1 MVQQHQQEL
10 QKQLW
15 NIANTLRGNMSA
27 DDFRDYILG
36 LIFYKYLSDK
46 LNRYCDELLAED
58 GITFVGAADDKEL
71 LNDLREECVENLGYF
86 IAPKQLFSSLAERG
100 KKQEFII
107 DELERTLADIE
118 QSTTAADSA
127 DDFNGLFEELDL
139 NSSKL
144 GKNPDARNK
153 LISQVLVHLDNIDF
167 HLENTEI
174 DLLGDAYEYLI
185 GQFASGAGKKAGEF
199 YTPQQVSKILAKLV
213 SLDGNVKSVYDPTC
227 GSGSLLLRVAREV
240 GSHNLEFCGQE
251 QNPSTYNL
259 ARMNMLMHGV
269 RYDKFDIKNDDT
281 LEHPMHLDKR
291 FDAVV
296 ANPPF
301 SANWSANE
309 LHLNSE
315 RFADYG
321 KLAPK
326 SKADFA
332 FVLHMIHQLNET
344 GTLAVV
350 VPHGILFRGAA
361 EGHIRKHLIEKK
373 NYLDAVIGLPAGIFF
388 GTSIPTCILVFKK
401 NRKNDDNVLFI
412 DASNHFEKGKAQNFM
427 RHEDVERIVV
437 AYSKRES
444 VEKFAHVAKIT
455 EVEENDY
462 NLNIPRYVDTF
473 EEEESIDLNVVS
485 DALETLHEATEFVDS
500 KIKLYTEELGIPF
513 RSGGS
518 LPLLRQY
525 KKGVMQQL
533 FNGRWDEQ
541 DGQLTFTP
549 PTLRFKA
556 DDGNEFPDWE
566 ERTLKSLVNLLKD
579 GTHGSHPDQEGAPNF
594 LLSAKNI
601 VNNSIRITD
610 SERKISQ
617 SEFDKIYKNYEL
629 HKGDVLLTIVGTIG
643 RVAKVLDTKNI
654 AFQRSVAILRFPT
667 SNTDYICQLLQSSY
681 VQKQLETKKTIGAQ
695 PGLYLNDLGK
705 VKLCTPSLEEQTR
718 IANFLSAIDQKIDLA
733 NSELEKAKEW
743 KKGLLQQMFV

>member
-71 LNDLREECVENLGYF
+71 LNDLRDECVENLGYF

-107 DELERTLADIE
+107 DELDRTLADIE

-139 NSSKL
+139 NSNKL

-153 LISQVLVHLDNIDF
+153 LINQVLVHLDNIDF

-344 GTLAVV
+344 GALAVV
-350 VPHGILFRGAA
+350 VPNGILFRGAA

-401 NRKNDDNVLFI
+401 NRKNDGNVLFI

-427 RHEDVERIVV
+427 RNEDVDRIIE

-444 VEKFAHVAKIT
+444 VEKFAHVAKLT
-455 EVEENDY
+455 EIEENDY

-473 EEEESIDLNVVS
+473 EEEDLVDLEETSEALSILAD
-485 DALETLHEATEFVDS
+485 ATELVDR
-500 KIKLYTEELGIPF
+500 KLKEFTGQLDIPF
-513 RSGGS
+513 PRGGS
-518 LPLLRQY
+518 LPLLKKY
-525 KKGVMQQL
+525 KKGVVQQL
-533 FNGRWDEQ
+533 FNGKWEKQ
-541 DGQLTFTP
+541 DGQLTFIP

-556 DDGNEFPDWE
+556 NNNSEFPDWE
-566 ERTLKSLVNLLKD
+566 EKNLGDVTEPPCYGLNSAATQYDGVNKY
-579 GTHGSHPDQEGAPNF
+579 
-594 LLSAKNI
+594 
-601 VNNSIRITD
+601 IRITD
-610 SERKISQ
+610 IDDDDRTFSPSPLTSPEEIDDAYLLEEGDIVFARTGASVGKSYLYNKDDGRLMFAGFLIKFSVSKANPKFISYQ
-617 SEFDKIYKNYEL
+617 MTTSQYDNW
-629 HKGDVLLTIVGTIG
+629 V
-643 RVAKVLDTKNI
+643 KVMSV
-654 AFQRSVAILRFPT
+654 RS
-667 SNTDYICQLLQSSY
+667 
-681 VQKQLETKKTIGAQ
+681 GQ
-695 PGLYLNDLGK
+695 PGINAQEYSTYPLN
-705 VKLCTPSLEEQTR
+705 VPCPEEQEQ
-718 IANFLSAIDQKIDLA
+718 IANFLSTLDYKIYLIS
-733 NSELEKAKEW
+733 SEPEKAKE
-743 KKGLLQQMFV
+743 

>member
-58 GITFVGAADDKEL
+58 GVTFAGAADDKEL
-71 LNDLREECVENLGYF
+71 INELRKECVENLGYF
-86 IAPKQLFSSLAERG
+86 IAPKQLFSSLAARG
-100 KKQEFII
+100 QKQEFII
-107 DELERTLADIE
+107 DELDRVLADIE

-127 DDFNGLFEELDL
+127 DDFNSLFEELDL

-144 GKNPDARNK
+144 GKNPNARNK
-153 LISQVLVHLDNIDF
+153 LISQVLIHLDNIDF

-174 DLLGDAYEYLI
+174 DILGDAYEYLI
-185 GQFASGAGKKAGEF
+185 GQFASGAGTRAGEF

-240 GSHNLEFCGQE
+240 GSHNLSFFGQE

-281 LEHPMHLDKR
+281 LEHPMHLDQR

-388 GTSIPTCILVFKK
+388 GTGIPTCILVFKK
-401 NRKNDDNVLFI
+401 NRKNDGNVLFI
-412 DASNHFEKGKAQNFM
+412 DASSHFEKGKAQNYL
-427 RHEDVERIVV
+427 RDEDVERIIE

-444 VEKFAHVAKIT
+444 VDKFAHVAKLSEI
-455 EVEENDY
+455 EENDY

-473 EEEESIDLNVVS
+473 EEEAQVNLDTV
-485 DALETLHEATEFVDS
+485 ATE
-500 KIKLYTEELGIPF
+500 
-513 RSGGS
+513 
-518 LPLLRQY
+518 
-525 KKGVMQQL
+525 
-533 FNGRWDEQ
+533 
-541 DGQLTFTP
+541 
-549 PTLRFKA
+549 
-556 DDGNEFPDWE
+556 
-566 ERTLKSLVNLLKD
+566 
-579 GTHGSHPDQEGAPNF
+579 
-594 LLSAKNI
+594 
-601 VNNSIRITD
+601 
-610 SERKISQ
+610 IS
-617 SEFDKIYKNYEL
+617 DI
-629 HKGDVLLTIVGTIG
+629 
-643 RVAKVLDTKNI
+643 
-654 AFQRSVAILRFPT
+654 
-667 SNTDYICQLLQSSY
+667 
-681 VQKQLETKKTIGAQ
+681 ETKMSSVDADIADFCAQ
-695 PGLYLNDLGK
+695 LN
-705 VKLCTPSLEEQTR
+705 
-718 IANFLSAIDQKIDLA
+718 I
-733 NSELEKAKEW
+733 KAP
-743 KKGLLQQMFV
+743 L